1 MISLLSQVRPS
12 FSRLSRDLGI
22 AVTEAK
28 DQVTDL
34 RTKLQALKDE
44 VKTMAPHLYHRAFE
58 DPHNRNTAKGP
69 GPRTAIR
76 DEVKYPPRDEI
87 YNGNTSQIDGK
98 VVPLATERDLVAALT
113 EEETRRGLTVSGTDH
128 TYICN
133 YSDTFILLQNICRI
147 LNIDPT
153 TLIQPTQSSKTYV
166 GRDQSPDLDD
176 ILRSLKLVRELDGLV
191 WKRSQSESGDTHAMG
206 HTNSSTYSEEN
217 IQSILDHI
225 RLWERTARS
234 RTKRTNSTT

>member
-44 VKTMAPHLYHRAFE
+44 VKTMAPHLYRRAFE

-69 GPRTAIR
+69 VPRTAIR

-133 YSDTFILLQNICRI
+133 SDTHLFFFRISVGYLIL
-147 LNIDPT
+147 
-153 TLIQPTQSSKTYV
+153 TLLLLFNPRRAVKHMPDGI
-166 GRDQSPDLDD
+166 SPL
-176 ILRSLKLVRELDGLV
+176 
-191 WKRSQSESGDTHAMG
+191 T
-206 HTNSSTYSEEN
+206 
-217 IQSILDHI
+217 
-225 RLWERTARS
+225 
-234 RTKRTNSTT
+234 

>member
-1 MISLLSQVRPS
+1 MISLLPQVRPS

-58 DPHNRNTAKGP
+58 DSHNRNTTKGP

-87 YNGNTSQIDGK
+87 YNENASQIDGK
-98 VVPLATERDLVAALT
+98 VVTPATERDLVATLT

-133 YSDTFILLQNICRI
+133 YSDTHLFFFRISVGYLILILLLLFNPRRAV
-147 LNIDPT
+147 
-153 TLIQPTQSSKTYV
+153 KHM
-166 GRDQSPDLDD
+166 PDG
-176 ILRSLKLVRELDGLV
+176 ISLL
-191 WKRSQSESGDTHAMG
+191 T
-206 HTNSSTYSEEN
+206 
-217 IQSILDHI
+217 
-225 RLWERTARS
+225 
-234 RTKRTNSTT
+234 